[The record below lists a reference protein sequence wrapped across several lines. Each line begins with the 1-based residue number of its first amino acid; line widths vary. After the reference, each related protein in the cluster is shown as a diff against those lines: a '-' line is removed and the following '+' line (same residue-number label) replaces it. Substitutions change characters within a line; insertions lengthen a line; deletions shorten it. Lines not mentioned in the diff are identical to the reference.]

1 MSSPRDV
8 TELLVAAGNGDRGAL
23 DEMLPLVYAEL
34 RNVAERYLRRER
46 RDHTLQPTALV
57 HEAYIRLINQREVD
71 WRNRAHFVG
80 VAAEMMRRIL
90 VNHAEA
96 RAAGKRGGG
105 AERVTLDRAL
115 LQFQDRN
122 LDVIEIDGALKKLA
136 EQDPRAARI
145 VELRFFGGLT
155 NEEIAEVLTISERTI
170 DREYAFAR
178 AWLQR
183 SLRPAPGSGGAA

>member
-1 MSSPRDV
+1 MYPSRDV
-8 TELLVAAGNGDRGAL
+8 TELLVAASKGDRGAL

-34 RNVAERYLRRER
+34 RQVAERYLRRER
-46 RDHTLQPTALV
+46 SNHTLQPTALV
-57 HEAYIRLINQREVD
+57 HEAYMRLVNQREVN
-71 WRNRAHFVG
+71 WRNRAQFVG

-105 AERVTLDRAL
+105 MERITLDRAL
-115 LQFQDRN
+115 LQFEDRN
-122 LDVIEIDGALKKLA
+122 LDVIAVDDALKRLSQKD
-136 EQDPRAARI
+136 QRGARI

-155 NEEIAEVLTISERTI
+155 NEEIAEVLGISERTI
-170 DREYAFAR
+170 EREYAFAR

-183 SLRPAPGSGGAA
+183 SLAGGAA

>member
-1 MSSPRDV
+1 MHPARGV

-34 RNVAERYLRRER
+34 RSVAERYLRRER
-46 RDHTLQPTALV
+46 SDHTLQPTALV
-57 HEAYIRLINQREVD
+57 HEAYLRLISQREVN
-71 WRNRAHFVG
+71 WRNRAQFIG

-105 AERVTLDRAL
+105 AEKITLDNAL
-115 LQFQDRN
+115 LQFEDRN
-122 LDVIEIDGALKKLA
+122 LDVIAVDDALKRLA
-136 EQDPRAARI
+136 RQDPRAARI
-145 VELRFFGGLT
+145 IELRFFGGLR
-155 NEEIAEVLTISERTI
+155 NDEMSEVLDISERTI

-183 SLRPAPGSGGAA
+183 ALKPGGAA